1 VAKKKPALLCLKKQT
16 VNFKNIKSKSKIKNK
31 MPEENKVVP
40 ENKAT
45 DKTVKEVAPMQKLLE
60 NMPEWVTP
68 LLSALGSMG
77 GSYMLF
83 IKPMQ
88 ERLNVVESQLS
99 DLRSEVKE
107 LKHQNK
113 NLERA
118 LEGIEENQ
126 GSNLNGYLTVNK
138 PNRQGLK
145 KRM

>member
-1 VAKKKPALLCLKKQT
+1 MA
-16 VNFKNIKSKSKIKNK
+16 
-31 MPEENKVVP
+31 EENKVLP
-40 ENKAT
+40 ENKTT
-45 DKTVKEVAPMQKLLE
+45 DKAAKEAAPMQKLLE

-88 ERLNVVESQLS
+88 ERLNVLESQSS

-107 LKHQNK
+107 LKHK
-113 NLERA
+113 NRDLEKA

-126 GSNLNGYLTVNK
+126 GSNLNGYLPINK
-138 PNRQGLK
+138 PNRQVV
-145 KRM
+145 KRRI